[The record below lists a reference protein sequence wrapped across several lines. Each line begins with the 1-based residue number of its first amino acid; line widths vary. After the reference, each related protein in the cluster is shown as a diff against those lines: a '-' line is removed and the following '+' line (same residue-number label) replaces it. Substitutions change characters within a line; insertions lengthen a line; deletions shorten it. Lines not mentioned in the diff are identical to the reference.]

1 MATEPRGDV
10 RRKRVTLH
18 CCMGNFRMR
27 LLYVVWPGRVFVR
40 QLFNLSATV
49 QKNNHHMNLNQGARS
64 DLTWWHEFLVEWN
77 GVSMLSSI
85 GEQKPEVT
93 LTSDASGSWGCGAYW
108 GTKWFQ
114 LAWSSASGSSSQD
127 TNIAT
132 KELVPIVIAPAMWGQ
147 CWSGCQCNNS
157 TVVAV
162 LNRRTSRYSDL
173 MHLLRCLTFFEVS
186 FSFRMISKCEAD

>member
-27 LLYVVWPGRVFVR
+27 LLYVGWPGRVFVR

-49 QKNNHHMNLNQGARS
+49 QKNNHHMNLNQGAQS
-64 DLTWWHEFLVEWN
+64 DLAWWHEFLVEWN

-93 LTSDASGSWGCGAYW
+93 LDHLRCIGFMGMWGLATGVQSGFSWHGARVVPQAQVLR
-108 GTKWFQ
+108 TPTLRRRSWFQ
-114 LAWSSASGSSSQD
+114 
-127 TNIAT
+127 
-132 KELVPIVIAPAMWGQ
+132 
-147 CWSGCQCNNS
+147 
-157 TVVAV
+157 
-162 LNRRTSRYSDL
+162 
-173 MHLLRCLTFFEVS
+173 
-186 FSFRMISKCEAD
+186 

>member
-64 DLTWWHEFLVEWN
+64 DLTWWHDFLVEWN

-132 KELVPIVIAPAMWGQ
+132 KELVPIVIAPAM
-147 CWSGCQCNNS
+147 
-157 TVVAV
+157 
-162 LNRRTSRYSDL
+162 
-173 MHLLRCLTFFEVS
+173 
-186 FSFRMISKCEAD
+186 